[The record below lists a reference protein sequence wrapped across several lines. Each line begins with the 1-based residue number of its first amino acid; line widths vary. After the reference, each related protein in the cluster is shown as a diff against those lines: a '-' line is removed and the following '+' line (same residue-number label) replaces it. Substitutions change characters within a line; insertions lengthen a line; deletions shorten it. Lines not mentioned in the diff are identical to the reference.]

1 MKNKINIWFLILVL
15 VLGLSLTNQPKVV
28 RTEIITI
35 KERDEGSIYV
45 DLRNEYDLVVGVRVD
60 IQTDTIKYKKL

>member
-1 MKNKINIWFLILVL
+1 MKNKINIWFMILVL
-15 VLGLSLTNQPKVV
+15 VLGLSLVNEPKVV

-35 KERDEGSIYV
+35 KERGEGSIYV
-45 DLRNEYDLVVGVRVD
+45 DLRNEYDLIVEVRVD